1 LPQIRKWGVPAL
13 RARPRLA
20 VSGNFVV
27 EMVSDGPEVGAYSG
41 RPLPDPEDIAMTR
54 PFQPEPRAT
63 RPTLRQ
69 RARRVLGNARDRL
82 LRPNEI
88 SQAGLTPYDVIAD
101 DGLVSLRHYRP
112 LHDTQILVDGQLIP
126 VSKKRHRVPLVI
138 VPPLAVNMLIYD
150 LFPQRSLVKY
160 LLARGFDVYLIDWGT
175 PSIKHAH
182 YNLHT
187 YVVELLPDLL
197 AKVRAHSG
205 EQDLS
210 LHGWSMGGI
219 LALCYCGVR
228 PDAHIR
234 NLVVLGAPVNSH
246 ASGTLGKVYQFIS
259 NRAEWVREH
268 TGFRIHNLNPR
279 LLYTPGWVNTLGFK
293 LTNPVGSVMGYWDL
307 VRRLGD
313 RDFVVEHATNA
324 AFLDRMVAYTGG
336 IVQDMMVRIWIDNEM
351 ADGRMPVGGEE
362 ARLDRVQANLL
373 AFAGKSD
380 TMVTQDALVTLMDL
394 VGSADRSFHVI
405 PGGHMGILSGS
416 KAPATAWKTTAD
428 WLAARSA

>member
-1 LPQIRKWGVPAL
+1 MSQRQPAL
-13 RARPRLA
+13 
-20 VSGNFVV
+20 
-27 EMVSDGPEVGAYSG
+27 
-41 RPLPDPEDIAMTR
+41 
-54 PFQPEPRAT
+54 

-69 RARRVLGNARDRL
+69 RARHILGNARDRL
-82 LRPNEI
+82 LHSTEM
-88 SQAGLTPYDVIAD
+88 SQAGLTPYDVIHD
-101 DGLVSLRHYRP
+101 DGLVALRHYRP
-112 LHDTQILVDGQLIP
+112 LSDASIEVDGQGLP
-126 VSKKRHRVPLVI
+126 VTRQRQRVPLVI

-175 PSIKHAH
+175 PTLRHAH
-182 YNLHT
+182 YNLNT
-187 YVVELLPDLL
+187 YVVELMPDLL
-197 AKVRAHSG
+197 ARVRAHSG

-219 LALCYCGVR
+219 LALCYCGLHDDR
-228 PDAHIR
+228 HIR

-246 ASGTLGKVYQFIS
+246 ASGALGKVYQFVS
-259 NRAEWVREH
+259 ARAGWVREH

-279 LLYTPGWVNTLGFK
+279 LLYTPGWVNTIGFK

-351 ADGRMPVGGEE
+351 ADGRMPVGDRE

-380 TMVTQDALVTLMDL
+380 TMVTRDALVTLMDL
-394 VGSADRSFHVI
+394 VNSDDRSFHVI

-416 KAPATAWKTTAD
+416 KAPGTAWQMTAD
-428 WLAARSA
+428 WLAERSA

>member
-1 LPQIRKWGVPAL
+1 MSQRHNAL
-13 RARPRLA
+13 
-20 VSGNFVV
+20 
-27 EMVSDGPEVGAYSG
+27 
-41 RPLPDPEDIAMTR
+41 
-54 PFQPEPRAT
+54 

-69 RARRVLGNARDRL
+69 RARHVLGNARDRL
-82 LRPNEI
+82 LRSQEI
-88 SQAGLTPYDVIAD
+88 SQAGLTPYDVIHD

-112 LHDTQILVDGQLIP
+112 LHEDHIVVDGQEIP
-126 VSKKRHRVPLVI
+126 VARQRQRVPLVI

-175 PSIKHAH
+175 PTLRHAH

-187 YVVELLPDLL
+187 YVVELMPDLL
-197 AKVRAHSG
+197 ARVRAHAG

-210 LHGWSMGGI
+210 LHGWSMGRI
-219 LALCYCGVR
+219 LTLCYLGLFEDR
-228 PDAHIR
+228 HIR

-246 ASGTLGKVYQFIS
+246 ASGALGKVYQFIS
-259 NRAEWVREH
+259 ARAEWVREH
-268 TGFRIHNLNPR
+268 TGFRLHDLNPR
-279 LLYTPGWVNTLGFK
+279 LLYTPGWVNTVGFK

-351 ADGRMPVGGEE
+351 ADGRMPVGERE
-362 ARLDRVQANLL
+362 ARLDRVNANLL
-373 AFAGKSD
+373 AFAGKGD
-380 TMVTQDALVTLMDL
+380 TMVTKDALVTLMDL
-394 VGSADRSFHVI
+394 VGSDDRSFHVI

-416 KAPATAWKTTAD
+416 KAPATAWTMTAD
-428 WLAARSA
+428 WLAQRSA

>member
-1 LPQIRKWGVPAL
+1 MSQRHNAL
-13 RARPRLA
+13 
-20 VSGNFVV
+20 
-27 EMVSDGPEVGAYSG
+27 
-41 RPLPDPEDIAMTR
+41 
-54 PFQPEPRAT
+54 

-69 RARRVLGNARDRL
+69 RARHVLGNARDRL
-82 LRPNEI
+82 LRSQEI
-88 SQAGLTPYDVIAD
+88 SQAGLTPYDVIHD

-112 LHDTQILVDGQLIP
+112 LHEDHIVVDGQEIP
-126 VSKKRHRVPLVI
+126 VARQRQRVPLVI

-175 PSIKHAH
+175 PTLRHAH

-187 YVVELLPDLL
+187 YVVELMPDLL
-197 AKVRAHSG
+197 ARVRAHAG

-219 LALCYCGVR
+219 LTLCYLGLFEDR
-228 PDAHIR
+228 HIR

-246 ASGTLGKVYQFIS
+246 ASGALGKVYQFIS
-259 NRAEWVREH
+259 ARAEWVREH
-268 TGFRIHNLNPR
+268 TGFRLHDLNPR
-279 LLYTPGWVNTLGFK
+279 LLYTPGWVNTVGFK

-351 ADGRMPVGGEE
+351 ADGRMPVGERE
-362 ARLDRVQANLL
+362 ARLDRVNANLL
-373 AFAGKSD
+373 AFAGKGD
-380 TMVTQDALVTLMDL
+380 TMVTKDALVTLMDL
-394 VGSADRSFHVI
+394 VGSDDRSFHVI

-416 KAPATAWKTTAD
+416 KAPATAWTMTAD
-428 WLAARSA
+428 WLAQRSA

>member
-1 LPQIRKWGVPAL
+1 MSQRPSTVRPAL
-13 RARPRLA
+13 
-20 VSGNFVV
+20 
-27 EMVSDGPEVGAYSG
+27 
-41 RPLPDPEDIAMTR
+41 
-54 PFQPEPRAT
+54 

-69 RARRVLGNARDRL
+69 RARHILGNARDRL
-82 LRPNEI
+82 LHSSEI
-88 SQAGLTPYDVIAD
+88 SQAGLTPYDVIHD

-112 LHDTQILVDGQLIP
+112 LMEASIEVDGETMP
-126 VSKKRHRVPLVI
+126 VTRVRQRLPLVI

-175 PSIKHAH
+175 PTLRHAH

-187 YVVELLPDLL
+187 YVVELMPELL
-197 AKVRAHSG
+197 ARIRAHSG

-219 LALCYCGVR
+219 LSLCYLGLNDDRHV
-228 PDAHIR
+228 R

-246 ASGTLGKVYQFIS
+246 ASGALGKVYQFVS
-259 NRAEWVREH
+259 ARAEWVREH

-279 LLYTPGWVNTLGFK
+279 LLYTPGWVNTIGFK

-351 ADGRMPVGGEE
+351 ADGRMPVGNQE
-362 ARLDRVQANLL
+362 ARLDRISANLL

-380 TMVTQDALVTLMDL
+380 TMVTQDALVTLMEL
-394 VGSADRSFHVI
+394 VSSDDRSFHVI

-416 KAPATAWKTTAD
+416 RAPATAWKMTAD
-428 WLAARSA
+428 WLLGRSS

>member
-1 LPQIRKWGVPAL
+1 MSQRQTAL
-13 RARPRLA
+13 
-20 VSGNFVV
+20 
-27 EMVSDGPEVGAYSG
+27 
-41 RPLPDPEDIAMTR
+41 
-54 PFQPEPRAT
+54 

-69 RARRVLGNARDRL
+69 RTRHILGNARDRL
-82 LRPNEI
+82 LHSNEI
-88 SQAGLTPYDVIAD
+88 SQAGLTPYDVIHD

-112 LHDTQILVDGQLIP
+112 LAEDHIVVDGKEVP
-126 VSKKRHRVPLVI
+126 VSRKRQRVPLVI

-175 PSIKHAH
+175 PTLRHAH

-187 YVVELLPDLL
+187 YVVELMPDLL
-197 AKVRAHSG
+197 RRIRAHSG

-219 LALCYCGVR
+219 LALCYCGLHDDR
-228 PDAHIR
+228 HIR

-246 ASGTLGKVYQFIS
+246 ASGALGKVYQFIS
-259 NRAEWVREH
+259 ARAEWVREH

-279 LLYTPGWVNTLGFK
+279 LLYTPGWVNTIGFK

-307 VRRLGD
+307 VRKLGD

-351 ADGRMPVGGEE
+351 ADGRMPVGNQE
-362 ARLDRVQANLL
+362 ARLDRVKASLL

-394 VGSADRSFHVI
+394 VDSVDRSFHVI

-416 KAPATAWKTTAD
+416 KAPATAWAMTAD
-428 WLAARSA
+428 WLAERSA